1 LAPLLALEVALEV
14 APPLLLALVVLLLL
28 LHAAIVIA
36 AATAIAMKAG
46 FLEPRMGS
54 SPDDAGGLK
63 ISGYADGAGL
73 LDMPRAADAHSG

>member
-36 AATAIAMKAG
+36 AATAMMAG